1 MEQGVPTERPFP
13 QEAMTCLLYALKK
26 KGNTMISRTSS
37 QLALSF
43 NLRFCRSPFSEVELN
58 LNQRLQPCLLRQHLF
73 IMSLTHSL
81 TLQRNGVQAHI
92 FSSLEVGGVAP
103 HQFVPFCA
111 KRATGRSP
119 PTSKWCTIFRAYP
132 PSHFLKFSNI
142 QQWYQSAKRSLC
154 ETKNYFILYTCLSL
168 LFPFIILVLSVEVPL
183 FTYLDTQVY
192 ICATFNSIFVPC
204 LFWVNEHQPF
214 HVCFVPL

>member
-1 MEQGVPTERPFP
+1 M
-13 QEAMTCLLYALKK
+13 LALCIEK
-26 KGNTMISRTSS
+26 KGQYHDFKNKQLASFIFQFEILPQSIFRSRT
-37 QLALSF
+37 QLESKASTLSPSVPPLHHVLDTF
-43 NLRFCRSPFSEVELN
+43 PYITEKWGVGTHFFFS
-58 LNQRLQPCLLRQHLF
+58 
-73 IMSLTHSL
+73 
-81 TLQRNGVQAHI
+81 GG
-92 FSSLEVGGVAP
+92 GGVAP